1 MNDRTRPEIVL
12 LLALVALGAGVVAAL
27 VAIALAAAAI

>member
-1 MNDRTRPEIVL
+1 MNDRTRPGLVL